1 MEISEIYKI
10 FLKFP
15 IVTTDSRKCPE
26 NSIFF
31 ALKGENFNGNKFAES
46 ALEKGCAYAFVDEK
60 EYADGKR
67 ILWVDNCL
75 VTLQKLAEYHR
86 QQLGTKI
93 IAVTGSNGKTTTK
106 ELLASVLSKKFNL
119 MYTQGNLNNHIG
131 VPLTLLSL
139 KKEHELAIVEMG
151 ASHPGD
157 IEELVN
163 IAHPNF
169 GLITN
174 IGTAHIL
181 GFGSFEG
188 VVKTKCELYDYLK
201 ANGGKV
207 FYNQMNPLLD
217 EKSKGLDR
225 IAYGAGSDF
234 SAELI
239 GSDPFL
245 SISWK
250 GSRIDTHLI
259 GAYNFENVLA
269 GIAIGSYF
277 GVDARD
283 IIDAIAGYSP
293 TNSRSQFVKSER
305 NELIIDAYNANPTSM
320 TAALENFSKMRSSR
334 KVVILGDM
342 KELGHVSENE
352 HQRIADLVASM
363 SLDKAFLIGPNFRLT
378 RSDAFKFDTVDE
390 LNEFLKKNPIADS
403 TVLVKGSN
411 SMKLTAC
418 VENL

>member
-277 GVDARD
+277 GVDASD

-342 KELGHVSENE
+342 KELGHVSEAE
-352 HQRIADLVASM
+352 HQRIADMVVSM
-363 SLDKAFLIGPNFRLT
+363 GLDKAFLIGPNFKLT

-390 LNEFLKKNPIADS
+390 LNEFLKKNPITDS